1 MSTLQQA
8 IEANTAAIIALTEAL
23 RTGKP
28 ATFPSK
34 DAGTAALET
43 AGTLLAQTYHEQRAA
58 AAEENLQAEDANPGM
73 TYEKDVKPWAIM
85 LAAKNKQAF
94 LDLQAEDANPGV
106 TYEKDVKPWAI
117 KLAAKDKQAFLDLL
131 AERSVKKGGDVPV
144 EHLPEFLARIK
155 RVLGE

>member
-58 AAEENLQAEDANPGM
+58 AAEENLQAEDANPG
-73 TYEKDVKPWAIM
+73 
-85 LAAKNKQAF
+85 
-94 LDLQAEDANPGV
+94 V

>member
-8 IEANTAAIIALTEAL
+8 IEANTAAIIALTKAL
-23 RTGKP
+23 AAGAAPRAAAP
-28 ATFPSK
+28 ATP
-34 DAGTAALET
+34 
-43 AGTLLAQTYHEQRAA
+43 TYREQRAA

-94 LDLQAEDANPGV
+94 LDL
-106 TYEKDVKPWAI
+106 
-117 KLAAKDKQAFLDLL
+117 L